1 MVASA
6 GRAGWSALLV
16 LVGLAALAQPLES
29 FATAAAIRSPP
40 ALQGSQGPS
49 ASNTATG
56 RTNLCKVESETGS
69 LLESFSELVGESLEG
84 SGRQLTRD
92 QAACLEKELEAL
104 MGENEE
110 LQRHVMRRVA
120 DDRSLMKMCARERDG
135 DDSLFLPMSTVSDI
149 AADEECGVR
158 RASTAP
164 IHGREPVSERS
175 RLDGQQGDAVE
186 EEEPVLVPH
195 RGARD
200 DVLALKLLSLL
211 DAGADALH
219 EASAVVDA
227 SKILPAKADG
237 NAGVDRRSTQA
248 QGGEAS
254 PGDILDQ
261 GAMGPHEIAD
271 ALNALA
277 MGEGSRPLGHAFRDG
292 IEDEDDKEE
301 IALLQSLRGG
311 GPDSDGETAILGQSA
326 TRRHACDF
334 NAHRLLPRL
343 GDCAKGLAPPAGG
356 EIVREMVNALEQ
368 FSEPV
373 SSDSDCP
380 SGEDTMGPWEEDV
393 YYREDFTPP
402 PRSKKFRTFPK
413 LKKDHIRMA
422 EQCLGYHPFLDPHP
436 PKPPKDHICMP
447 AGSDGVITVR
457 RASGRSRVLIGG
469 VLIGC

>member
-1 MVASA
+1 M
-6 GRAGWSALLV
+6 
-16 LVGLAALAQPLES
+16 GLAALAQPLES

-237 NAGVDRRSTQA
+237 NAGTPPCRRTMAHGVLVSRLEHANVMMPLHT
-248 QGGEAS
+248 
-254 PGDILDQ
+254 L
-261 GAMGPHEIAD
+261 AD
-271 ALNALA
+271 EEQRRCTARNPANSLLSSSHHLNTW
-277 MGEGSRPLGHAFRDG
+277 S
-292 IEDEDDKEE
+292 
-301 IALLQSLRGG
+301 
-311 GPDSDGETAILGQSA
+311 
-326 TRRHACDF
+326 
-334 NAHRLLPRL
+334 
-343 GDCAKGLAPPAGG
+343 
-356 EIVREMVNALEQ
+356 MV
-368 FSEPV
+368 
-373 SSDSDCP
+373 
-380 SGEDTMGPWEEDV
+380 DV
-393 YYREDFTPP
+393 Y
-402 PRSKKFRTFPK
+402 
-413 LKKDHIRMA
+413 
-422 EQCLGYHPFLDPHP
+422 CWG
-436 PKPPKDHICMP
+436 
-447 AGSDGVITVR
+447 
-457 RASGRSRVLIGG
+457 
-469 VLIGC
+469 